1 MLRKFNSFIEKWMAL
16 VTPTCLLLGVCFPDI
31 AKCGLPYVPAVFAF
45 MTFAGALKSR
55 FKDVANVFRHPGSL
69 LIIMLLVHVVIPTAA
84 CGAGHLFFGNNMELI
99 TGMVLEF
106 AVPTAVVS
114 LMWVTIYDGNSPLS
128 LSLVVL
134 DTVLA
139 PFLIPAT
146 LKILLG
152 SAVIID
158 PARMMRELIFMVALP
173 AVVAMV
179 LNQITDGKVME
190 TWPGKLASFF
200 KAGTDICGN
209 VQFFQSS
216 TIYPGY
222 EYAEGEGC
230 TGNPCPGCFR
240 ICTRLVCG
248 VYLPKGSQYGGFHD
262 VWNRDAQY
270 QRRSGDRSCIFS
282 G

>member
-134 DTVLA
+134 DTGLA
-139 PFLIPAT
+139 PSDPGYAE
-146 LKILLG
+146 
-152 SAVIID
+152 D
-158 PARMMRELIFMVALP
+158 PAGLCGDHRSCQDDAG
-173 AVVAMV
+173 
-179 LNQITDGKVME
+179 TDIYGCASCCCCDGIKSDHRWKSNGNMAGKA
-190 TWPGKLASFF
+190 GAFF

-248 VYLPKGSQYGGFHD
+248 VYLPKGSHHGGFHD

>member
-190 TWPGKLASFF
+190 TWPGKLAPFF